1 MKTKIALIMG
11 GVSVEHEISVISA
24 LQAYHAL
31 DKNKY
36 DVSLVY
42 ISKGGE
48 MYVGEALADIS
59 NFENIDALVRGLT
72 QVALVRK
79 NGGAYLCQVGG
90 TGLFKKPYEERFD
103 VAFPVVHG
111 TNCEDGTVA
120 GILESV
126 RVPYVG
132 CDILGSALGMDKA
145 VMKQVLEA
153 ESLPIVPYTMF
164 YARNMVKDEAE
175 IVAKCEALSYP
186 LIVKP
191 ANLGSSVGIR
201 KVNNRDELLDAIAF
215 ASDFALAIVVE
226 KAVAPLREINCAVL
240 GDYSRTEASALEE
253 PVQNDEILSYTD
265 KYVNGGKKSGGMSS
279 LKRKTPD
286 DLSAE
291 KQAEIKDIAQKAFVA
306 LHASGVARIDFLM
319 DAEQNVFVNEINTI
333 PGSLSFY
340 LWEPTGKSFS
350 QLCDDLVELALKRAR
365 ERDSLVFSFDKNIF
379 ALQGTKGIT
388 GKK

>member
-24 LQAYHAL
+24 LQTYHAL

-36 DVSLVY
+36 DVTLVY

-48 MYVGEALADIS
+48 TYVGEPLSDIS
-59 NFENIDALVRGLT
+59 NFENIDALIKGLT

-79 NGGAYLCQVGG
+79 NGGAYLCQVGSAG
-90 TGLFKKPYEERFD
+90 IFKKPYEEKID
-103 VAFPVVHG
+103 VAVPVVHG

-126 RVPYVG
+126 RIPYVG

-145 VMKQVLEA
+145 VMKQVLAA
-153 ESLPIVPYTMF
+153 EGLPVVPYTMF
-164 YARNMVKDEAE
+164 YARNMVQDEE
-175 IVAKCEALSYP
+175 KIVASCEALSYP

-201 KVNNRDELLDAIAF
+201 KVNNREELLDAIAF

-226 KAVAPLREINCAVL
+226 KAVHPLREINCAVL

-286 DLSAE
+286 DLSEE
-291 KQAEIKDIAQKAFVA
+291 KQAQIKDIAQKAFVA

-319 DAEQNVFVNEINTI
+319 DADKNVFVNEINTI

-350 QLCDDLVELALKRAR
+350 QLCDDLVELALKRSR
-365 ERDSLVFSFDKNIF
+365 ERDSLTFSFDKNIF